1 MTIVAVIKYA
11 MILAGGKG
19 DRLSVL
25 SVERA
30 KAAVPFGGCYR
41 LIDFPLSNC
50 VNSGIYD
57 IGVLTQYQPRSL
69 IEHIGVGR
77 PWDLDRK
84 RGGVE
89 LLQPYLSR
97 TVGGWY
103 RGTGDAL
110 YQNMNII
117 LRKRVPHLLVLSG
130 DHAYL
135 MDYNPLFTHHLDHD
149 ADVTLVVTRVPK
161 EEASR
166 FGILEVD
173 EQNNVVRFD
182 EKPLFPSGDIA
193 FMGIYVFRTEFLLQK
208 LTENAREEKFD
219 LVQNVIV
226 ESIGRVK
233 MKAYFYTG
241 LWFDAGT
248 VKAYWE
254 ANMHLLLPLPSFN
267 LYDPDWVIYTNRPPY
282 PPTRICQGSV
292 VQSSIIGEGALIR
305 GKVFHSVLF
314 PGVVVEEGAQV
325 VDSIIFNN
333 SVVKK
338 GARIERSI
346 LDKNVIVGE
355 EAILGYGED
364 LTPNLVRPELL
375 NWGINL
381 VGKNSRIPPACVI
394 HRNCLVGIGVS
405 EERFE
410 GLKEIRSGSVVV

>member
-1 MTIVAVIKYA
+1 MNMPPIRYA

-69 IEHIGVGR
+69 IEHIGAGR

-84 RGGVE
+84 QGGIE
-89 LLQPYLSR
+89 LLQPYLGR

-135 MDYNPLFTHHLDHD
+135 MDYNPLMAYHIDRD
-149 ADVTLVVTRVPK
+149 ADVTLVVTRVR
-161 EEASR
+161 EEDVSR
-166 FGILEVD
+166 FGVVAVD
-173 EQNNVVRFD
+173 EDNWITRFE
-182 EKPLFPSGDIA
+182 EKPSVPWSTIA
-193 FMGIYVFRTEFLLQK
+193 FMGIYVFRTEFLVEK
-208 LTENAREEKFD
+208 LLENAREGKFD
-219 LVQNVIV
+219 LVRDTVIASV
-226 ESIGRVK
+226 GKVR
-233 MKAYFYTG
+233 MQAYFYTG
-241 LWFDAGT
+241 PWFDVGT
-248 VKAYWE
+248 IRAYWE
-254 ANMHLLLPLPSFN
+254 ANMHLLVPLPSFN

-282 PPTRICQGSV
+282 PPTQICKGARV
-292 VQSSIIGEGALIR
+292 ASSIIGEGAVIK
-305 GKVFHSVLF
+305 GEVVHSVIF

-325 VDSIIFNN
+325 HDSIIFND
-333 SVVKK
+333 SVV
-338 GARIERSI
+338 GERARVFLSI
-346 LDKNVIVGE
+346 LDKRVVVEKG
-355 EAILGYGED
+355 AVVGYGDD
-364 LTPNLVRPELL
+364 LTPNDARPDLL
-375 NWGINL
+375 NWGVNL
-381 VGKNSRIPPACVI
+381 VGKGSVIPEGLVI
-394 HRNCLVGIGVS
+394 HRNCLIGIGVRR
-405 EERFE
+405 ERFE
-410 GLKEIRSGSVVV
+410 GLKELRSGSVIV